1 MRNIIECTG
10 IGVRL
15 LRIILCHKM
24 LSILSALMANYC
36 ARPIDF
42 NTALMNFSIG
52 SCGFSGTRFLCKWMT
67 VTFFVIFVIV
77 CVILVISVVRKLF
90 VDKRIRFFLKIDT
103 YKKSV
108 GTYANPSVFAKA
120 SPPVFTK
127 ANPSERLGRLLV
139 FWISWY
145 SVTTC
150 CSITSCSENV

>member
-1 MRNIIECTG
+1 
-10 IGVRL
+10 
-15 LRIILCHKM
+15 
-24 LSILSALMANYC
+24 
-36 ARPIDF
+36 
-42 NTALMNFSIG
+42 
-52 SCGFSGTRFLCKWMT
+52 MT

-120 SPPVFTK
+120 SPPVFAK

-139 FWISWY
+139 F
-145 SVTTC
+145 
-150 CSITSCSENV
+150 